1 MDMHFDG
8 VIFQTHASEL
18 RRRLSRPH
26 PPCLVIDTRPRPQW
40 AAGHIAGA
48 LPLAPAE
55 LEAGL
60 PEGGSTATEYFVVGA
75 DPLDSS
81 VRRATEALRRHG
93 ARRCVE
99 LTGGMLEW
107 RERGFETEAAA

>member
-18 RRRLSRPH
+18 RRRLSRPY
-26 PPCLVIDTRPRPQW
+26 PPCLVIDTRPRAAW

-48 LPLAPAE
+48 VPLGADE
-55 LEAGL
+55 LADGL
-60 PEGGSTATEYFVVGA
+60 PEGGSTTTEYFIVGA
-75 DPLDSS
+75 DPRDGS

-99 LTGGMLEW
+99 LGGGMLEW
-107 RERGFETEAAA
+107 RERGFETET